1 MILVQNYLNEQYQNT
16 RSTTK
21 VFDFVN
27 NTMSSTTETSPIHD
41 INTPDTKEPNSR
53 INSIYIY
60 IQLVEITG

>member
-53 INSIYIY
+53 INSIYI
-60 IQLVEITG
+60 QLVEITG